1 VTTGIRARIDIMLAR
16 QLGRPAGLAG
26 RLVARGLNRGNRQLI
41 EAAVAALPGGP
52 GAALA
57 DVGFGGGLGLRLLLA
72 RPDVAAVHGVEIS
85 TTMLDRA
92 RAEFAPDVAGGR
104 LHLHESSMTALPMTA
119 HSLDGILSVNTIYFI
134 DDLDSA
140 VGELARTLKGSGRAV
155 LGVGDPQAME
165 GMSFTAHGFRVR
177 PIEVIEDTISGAGL
191 RLDEHRRVGGGR
203 ISSHLLVAGRDEQ
216 QLRDKTS
223 TPLPHAS

>member
-1 VTTGIRARIDIMLAR
+1 MIARLRAHVDARLAR

-41 EAAVAALPGGP
+41 EAAVAALADSP

-72 RPDVAAVHGVEIS
+72 RPELAALHGVEIS
-85 TTMLDRA
+85 TTMLDWA
-92 RAEFAPDVAGGR
+92 RVRFAEEVATGR
-104 LHLHESSMTALPMTA
+104 LHLHNCSMTALPVA
-119 HSLDGILSVNTIYFI
+119 AESLDGILTVNTIYFI

-140 VGELARTLKGSGRAV
+140 LGEVTRTLKRSGRLA
-155 LGVGDPQAME
+155 LGVGDPQAMQ

-177 PIEVIEDTISGAGL
+177 SLEAIEDAIGRAGL
-191 RLDEHRRVGGGR
+191 RLDEHCLVVDGRV
-203 ISSHLLVAGRDEQ
+203 SSHLLVAARAD
-216 QLRDKTS
+216 
-223 TPLPHAS
+223 